1 MFARCSSVSSK
12 NNGRKRP
19 LEIAQ
24 EARDQLAQLIGRH
37 PEGVLAVER
46 ADDDDGGW
54 RVTLEVL
61 ELERVPNST
70 DLLGCYV
77 AHVDDQG
84 ELLEYQ
90 RMRRYQRGQPD
101 EDVR

>member
-1 MFARCSSVSSK
+1 VADSRR
-12 NNGRKRP
+12 NGAKRP
-19 LEIAQ
+19 LEIAR
-24 EARDQLAQLIGRH
+24 EAKEQLAELIGRR
-37 PEGVLAVER
+37 PEGVLGVER
-46 ADDDDGGW
+46 DDGDDNDDGW

-77 AHVDDQG
+77 ARMDKQG
-84 ELLEYQ
+84 DLVEYQ

-101 EDVR
+101 EEGR

>member
-1 MFARCSSVSSK
+1 MADSRKNGSK
-12 NNGRKRP
+12 KP
-19 LEIAQ
+19 LEIARG
-24 EARDQLAQLIGRH
+24 AREQLGELIGRR

-46 ADDDDGGW
+46 DDGDDGGW

-77 AHVDDQG
+77 AHMDNDG
-84 ELLEYQ
+84 ELRGYQ
-90 RMRRYQRGQPD
+90 RTRRYQRGVPD

>member
-1 MFARCSSVSSK
+1 MADSRK
-12 NNGRKRP
+12 NGAKRP
-19 LEIAQ
+19 VEIAR
-24 EARDQLAQLIGRH
+24 EAREQLEELIGRR
-37 PEGVLAVER
+37 PEGVLGVER
-46 ADDDDGGW
+46 DDGDDGGW

-77 AHVDDQG
+77 ARMDDKG

>member
-1 MFARCSSVSSK
+1 MADSRRNGSK
-12 NNGRKRP
+12 KP
-19 LEIAQ
+19 LEIARG
-24 EARDQLAQLIGRH
+24 AREQLAELIGRQ
-37 PEGVLAVER
+37 PEGILGVER
-46 ADDDDGGW
+46 DEGDDGGW

-77 AHVDDQG
+77 AKVGDDG
-84 ELLEYQ
+84 DLLEYQ
-90 RMRRYQRGQPD
+90 RLRRYQRGQPD

>member
-1 MFARCSSVSSK
+1 MADSK
-12 NNGRKRP
+12 KNGNKRP

-24 EARDQLAQLIGRH
+24 EAREQLAELIGRR
-37 PEGVLAVER
+37 PEGVLGVER
-46 ADDDDGGW
+46 DNGDDGGW
-54 RVTLEVL
+54 QVTLEVL

-77 AHVDDQG
+77 ARMDDQG

>member
-1 MFARCSSVSSK
+1 MADSRR
-12 NNGRKRP
+12 NGSKRP
-19 LEIAQ
+19 VQIARAAA
-24 EARDQLAQLIGRH
+24 EQLSELIGRR
-37 PEGVLAVER
+37 PEGVLGVER
-46 ADDDDGGW
+46 DDGDEGGW

-77 AHVDDQG
+77 ARMDDDG

-101 EDVR
+101 EEGR

>member
-1 MFARCSSVSSK
+1 VADSRR
-12 NNGRKRP
+12 NGSKRP

-24 EARDQLAQLIGRH
+24 EARDQLAQLIGRR
-37 PEGVLAVER
+37 PEGILGVER
-46 ADDDDGGW
+46 DEDESGGW

-77 AHVDDQG
+77 ARVDDQG
-84 ELLEYQ
+84 DLMGYQ

>member
-1 MFARCSSVSSK
+1 MADSRRNAGKHPV
-12 NNGRKRP
+12 
-19 LEIAQ
+19 EIARYAKEQ
-24 EARDQLAQLIGRH
+24 VGELVGRQ

-46 ADDDDGGW
+46 DDGDDGGW

-61 ELERVPNST
+61 ELSRVPNST

-77 AHVDDQG
+77 ARMDDKG
-84 ELLEYQ
+84 KLLEYQ
-90 RMRRYQRGQPD
+90 RLRRYQRGQPD

>member
-1 MFARCSSVSSK
+1 MADSRR
-12 NNGRKRP
+12 NGAKRP
-19 LEIAQ
+19 LEIAR
-24 EARDQLAQLIGRH
+24 EAREQLSELIGRQ
-37 PEGVLAVER
+37 PEGVLGVER
-46 ADDDDGGW
+46 GDDDDGGW

-77 AHVDDQG
+77 AHMDDKG

-90 RMRRYQRGQPD
+90 RLRRYQRGQPD
-101 EDVR
+101 EEAR

>member
-1 MFARCSSVSSK
+1 MADSRK
-12 NNGRKRP
+12 NGSKRP
-19 LEIAQ
+19 LEIARD
-24 EARDQLAQLIGRH
+24 AREQLAELIGRR
-37 PEGVLAVER
+37 PEGILGVER
-46 ADDDDGGW
+46 DGGDDGGW

-77 AHVDDQG
+77 ARVDDQG
-84 ELLEYQ
+84 ELVEYQ

-101 EDVR
+101 EDFR

>member
-1 MFARCSSVSSK
+1 MADSRR
-12 NNGRKRP
+12 NGAKRP
-19 LEIAQ
+19 VQIAR
-24 EARDQLAQLIGRH
+24 AAHDQLGELIGRQ
-37 PEGVLAVER
+37 PEGVLGVARDEG
-46 ADDDDGGW
+46 DDGGW

-61 ELERVPNST
+61 ELSRVPNST

-77 AHVDDQG
+77 ARMDDQG

-90 RMRRYQRGQPD
+90 RVRRYQRGQPD

>member
-1 MFARCSSVSSK
+1 MADSRR
-12 NNGRKRP
+12 NGAKRP
-19 LEIAQ
+19 LEIAR
-24 EARDQLAQLIGRH
+24 EAREQLGELIGRS
-37 PEGVLAVER
+37 PEGVLGVER
-46 ADDDDGGW
+46 DDGDDGGW

-77 AHVDDQG
+77 ARMDDNG
-84 ELLEYQ
+84 DLLENQ
-90 RMRRYQRGQPD
+90 RLRRYQRGQPD

>member
-1 MFARCSSVSSK
+1 MADSRR
-12 NNGRKRP
+12 NGGMRP
-19 LEIAQ
+19 VEIAR
-24 EARDQLAQLIGRH
+24 EAREQLAELIGRR
-37 PEGVLAVER
+37 PEGVLGVER
-46 ADDDDGGW
+46 DESDDGGW

-77 AHVDDQG
+77 ARMDDKG
-84 ELLEYQ
+84 DLLEYQ

-101 EDVR
+101 EDYR